1 MVFLKSAKL
10 GSASALPLLVLVL
23 LVSVGWCQRQNGC
36 SVEIVVDPFLHDHL
50 RETFYKQR

>member
-1 MVFLKSAKL
+1 MVFLKSANL
-10 GSASALPLLVLVL
+10 GSAPSLPFLVLVL
-23 LVSVGWCQRQNGC
+23 AASVGWCQRQNGC